1 MGEGGRVGSFSSGR
15 QNDERSRGGPSV
27 IGMKKREKR
36 KNFTFIGRS
45 CLSRPRF
52 TDMLMA
58 SSVWIAR
65 HDLPVF
71 NKSCC
76 QNKPLTTTQRR
87 RRRERERGTTFID
100 GGLASHDFDD
110 EHREGGMHPTRSLA
124 GPGAT
129 DSTDRGIQRQ
139 SGAKRETK
147 FISPVFVTSD
157 RRRWAGGQGRVQ
169 RRDGRRTPRSPA
181 SGRFISEVFKR
192 RGSSRTRTE
201 RLSVLGGGGGRG
213 GGPKVDRLLPG
224 WGRRQRF
231 SLDPRTKHALPFS
244 PPSVLPSV
252 RPSLPHAVCLTL
264 CGLPRAVSDR

>member
-1 MGEGGRVGSFSSGR
+1 
-15 QNDERSRGGPSV
+15 
-27 IGMKKREKR
+27 
-36 KNFTFIGRS
+36 
-45 CLSRPRF
+45 
-52 TDMLMA
+52 MA

-157 RRRWAGGQGRVQ
+157 RRRWAGEQGRVQ
-169 RRDGRRTPRSPA
+169 RRDGDGPCAPQPRADSYLKSL
-181 SGRFISEVFKR
+181 SGGVAH
-192 RGSSRTRTE
+192 
-201 RLSVLGGGGGRG
+201 GRG
-213 GGPKVDRLLPG
+213 
-224 WGRRQRF
+224 RRDCRC
-231 SLDPRTKHALPFS
+231 
-244 PPSVLPSV
+244 SVEEEE
-252 RPSLPHAVCLTL
+252 
-264 CGLPRAVSDR
+264 GEEDQK